1 MADLGKGYVQIVP
14 SAKGIKGSITN
25 VLNNEAAESGKNA
38 GDTIAD
44 KIKAAIKAA
53 GIGMILKETL
63 FAGADLEQS
72 IGGIETL
79 YKDSADKMKQY
90 AADAYKTAGVSAN
103 QYMEMSTSFAAGLV
117 KSLGGNTDAAA
128 EAANTAIIDMSD
140 NANKMGTSMES
151 IQMAYQGFAKQN
163 YTMLDNLKLG
173 YGGTKTEMERLLK
186 DAQEISG
193 VEYNIDNLADVYDA
207 IHVIQG
213 KLGVTGTT
221 AKESASTFSGS
232 MASMKAAAQNLM
244 GQIALGMDIGPALNA
259 LADTA
264 ITFLVGNLIPS
275 LLNIFTALPG
285 AIFNILTVS
294 LPTALET
301 FFMNTDSEVM
311 QKLQTSVT
319 NAITTIQTG
328 ITEGIPMLFAMIQSV
343 LTSIHQWVIA
353 DMPALLTRGVEMISN
368 LANGMFS
375 AIPEVLSSIGQILS
389 ELLATIQDALP
400 SLLDNGIQLVTNMA
414 TGMLENLPAVLEA
427 IGQIIA
433 KLITFLL
440 NNMPVIFQKGWE
452 LIQNLAQGI
461 WNNLPAILSA
471 IGNVLSSLLSAL
483 ISSLPQFLAKGRELL
498 GKIAEG
504 IRNAVGTVLG
514 AIGSVIS
521 QMISKAGSFVGQM
534 VSAGFN
540 LLMGLGQGIRNAV
553 GNVISQLM
561 GSLKSIVQSALDFLG
576 IASPSKVFAEM
587 GEFMDLGL
595 AEGITGNISAV
606 DSAMDNLLENT
617 TDSFQADLTASAKY
631 TPNAIG
637 TGNTST
643 TNYGGVSIN
652 ITASDFGSA
661 EEIFEYIRDRLT
673 SETIRQE
680 AVFA

>member
-1 MADLGKGYVQIVP
+1 MAELGKGYVQIVP

-25 VLNNEAAESGKNA
+25 VLNDEAVESGKNA

-44 KIKAAIKAA
+44 KIKAALKAA
-53 GIGMILKETL
+53 GIGMVLKETL

-79 YKDSADKMKQY
+79 YKDAADKMKQY

-103 QYMEMSTSFAAGLV
+103 EYMEMSTSFAAGLV
-117 KSLGGNTDAAA
+117 NSLGGDTQAAA

-186 DAQEISG
+186 DAQKISG

-213 KLGVTGTT
+213 ELGITGTT
-221 AKESASTFSGS
+221 ALESASTFSGS

-264 ITFLVGNLIPS
+264 IIFLVGNLIPS

-285 AIFNILTVS
+285 AIFNVLTVS
-294 LPTALET
+294 LPAALET

-311 QKLQTSVT
+311 KKLQTSVT

-343 LTSIHQWVIA
+343 LASIHQWVIA
-353 DMPALLTRGVEMISN
+353 DMPALLTHGVEMISN

-375 AIPEVLSSIGQILS
+375 AIPEVLDSIGRILN

-400 SLLDNGIQLVTNMA
+400 SLLDNGIQLITNMA
-414 TGMLENLPAVLEA
+414 TGMLENLPAVIES

-433 KLITFLL
+433 NLITFLL
-440 NNMPVIFQKGWE
+440 NNMPVILQKGWE

-461 WNNLPAILSA
+461 WNNLPAVLIA
-471 IGNVLSSLLSAL
+471 IGNVVL
-483 ISSLPQFLAKGRELL
+483 ELL
-498 GKIAEG
+498 GALMDSLPDFLSKGVELIDSISDG
-504 IRNAVGTVLG
+504 IDNTISTVLD
-514 AIGSVIS
+514 AIDGVIS
-521 QMISKAGSFVGQM
+521 EMVSEVGSFVGDM

-540 LLMGLGQGIRNAV
+540 LLLGLGSGISQAV
-553 GNVISQLM
+553 GSVISTLV
-561 GSLKSIVQSALDFLG
+561 GSLDSIVKSALSFLG

-587 GEFMDLGL
+587 GEFMALGL
-595 AEGITGNISAV
+595 AKGITGNISEV
-606 DSAMDNLLENT
+606 DSAMDNLLEST
-617 TDSFQADLTASAKY
+617 TDSFQADLTATAKY
-631 TPNAIG
+631 TPNTVG

-643 TNYGGVSIN
+643 TNYGGITFN
-652 ITASDFGSA
+652 IMAQDFNSA
-661 EEIFEYIRDRLT
+661 EEMYVYIKDRLT
-673 SETIRQE
+673 SEALRQE

>member
-193 VEYNIDNLADVYDA
+193 VEYKIDNLADVYDA

-213 KLGVTGTT
+213 ELGVTGTT

-285 AIFNILTVS
+285 AIFSILTVS

-311 QKLQTSVT
+311 KKLQTSVT

-389 ELLATIQDALP
+389 ELFATIQDALP
-400 SLLDNGIQLVTNMA
+400 SLLENGIQLVTNLA
-414 TGMLENLPAVLEA
+414 TGMLENLPAVLES
-427 IGQIIA
+427 IGQIVA
-433 KLITFLL
+433 NLITFLL

-461 WNNLPAILSA
+461 WNNLPAILIA
-471 IGNVLSSLLSAL
+471 IGNVVL
-483 ISSLPQFLAKGRELL
+483 ELL
-498 GKIAEG
+498 GALMDSLPDFLSKGAELIDSISDG
-504 IRNAVGTVLG
+504 IDNAISTVLG
-514 AIGSVIS
+514 AIDGVIGE
-521 QMISKAGSFVGQM
+521 MISEVGSFVGDM
-534 VSAGFN
+534 VSAGFD
-540 LLMGLGQGIRNAV
+540 LLLGLGDGISQAV
-553 GNVISQLM
+553 GSVISTLV
-561 GSLKSIVQSALDFLG
+561 GSLDSIVKSALNFLG

-595 AEGITGNISAV
+595 AKGITGNISAV

-631 TPNAIG
+631 TPNTVG

-643 TNYGGVSIN
+643 TNMGGITIN
-652 ITASDFGSA
+652 VNAADYEDPRA
-661 EEIFEYIRDRLT
+661 LAEYIKDYLT
-673 SETIRQE
+673 NGIKRNEE
-680 AVFA
+680 VFA